1 MTISTQNNKGFTL
14 IELLVTLTLITI
26 LMTIAAPSFTSFQ
39 RNAELTSRT
48 NSLLA
53 SINAARSEAMKRG
66 RDAVVIPL
74 GGTSWNSGTVVFVD
88 MNNNRTYEQTP
99 DVLVYRSDDALP
111 SYLEITSSPNGPA
124 SASPPYIR
132 FDAQGY
138 PKPNGFDT
146 RNFTFSIARND
157 VSGTEVFNQTR
168 RLKVAITGRARICKP
183 ASASD
188 SACSSS
194 NTND

>member
-1 MTISTQNNKGFTL
+1 MTTSSQSCKGFTL
-14 IELLVTLTLITI
+14 IELLVTLSLITI
-26 LMTIAAPSFTSFQ
+26 LMTIAAPSFTSFL

-48 NSLLA
+48 NSFLA
-53 SINAARSEAMKRG
+53 NINAARSEAMKRG

-74 GGTSWNSGTVVFVD
+74 DGASWNSGSVVFVD
-88 MNNNRTYEQTP
+88 MNNNRTYEVAT
-99 DVLVYRSDDALP
+99 DVLVYRSGDVLP
-111 SYLEITSSPNGPA
+111 NYLEITANGPA
-124 SASPPYIR
+124 SASPPYMR

-138 PKPNGFDT
+138 PKPASPDT

-157 VSGTEVFNQTR
+157 VSGNEVFNQTR

-194 NTND
+194 NTYD